1 MLPKYYEFLNSV
13 KILSGDKALEN
24 IPYEMKLF
32 KVKKPIILS
41 DNILKKIGTIDKI
54 ITAINNE
61 LDTSTIFTDIPA
73 DSSVKVVNEIKKIYT
88 ENECDGIIAV
98 GGGSVIDTAKGVRML
113 ISQQEEDI
121 MNLMGSEILNKGVRV
136 PFIVVPTTSGTG
148 SEGTL
153 VAVISNPDKGIKM
166 EFISYELLPD
176 IAVLDYRMVE
186 TMPVKITAS
195 TGMDALCHAIEAYT
209 CLQKN
214 PVSDGFAI
222 SAIRLI
228 GEYLETAI
236 KKPANKKA
244 RLAMANASL
253 LAGIAFSNSMVGL
266 VHAIGHAAG
275 GVSQIPHGDAMAIL
289 LPHVM
294 EYNMDKCKDLYA
306 DVLLHLCGAKIY
318 AQTAEEDRGIVCV
331 KQIRLMLEQFN
342 ELSGLPIRLK
352 DTRVQER
359 DFEAI
364 AEKAT
369 NDGAIVVN
377 HVGAT
382 KKDILDILK
391 KAF

>member
-1 MLPKYYEFLNSV
+1 MFPKYYEFLNSV

-41 DNILKKIGTIDKI
+41 DNILKKIGTIDKV

-73 DSSVKVVNEIKKIYT
+73 DSSVNVVNDIRRIYV
-88 ENECDGIIAV
+88 ENNCDGIIAI

-121 MNLMGSEILNKGVRV
+121 MNLMGSEILNKGIKV
-136 PFIVVPTTSGTG
+136 PFVVVPTTSGTG
-148 SEGTL
+148 SEATL

-166 EFISYELLPD
+166 EFVSYELLPD

-186 TMPVKITAS
+186 TMPAKITAS

-214 PVSDGFAI
+214 PVSDAFAI
-222 SAIRLI
+222 SAIRLV
-228 GEYLETAI
+228 GKHLRDAV
-236 KKPANKKA
+236 KKPSDKKA

-294 EYNMDKCKDLYA
+294 EYNMGKLKDLYA
-306 DVLLHLCGAKIY
+306 DVLLHLCGAEIY
-318 AQTAEEDRGIVCV
+318 AQADKAERGLACVDR
-331 KQIRLMLEQFN
+331 IRLMLEQLN
-342 ELSGLPIRLK
+342 ELSGLPVRLK
-352 DTRVQER
+352 ETRVQKR
-359 DFEAI
+359 DLEAI
-364 AEKAT
+364 AEKAI

-377 HVGAT
+377 PVGVT
-382 KKDILDILK
+382 KEDVLNILE